1 MSRVSQPVWREVH
14 WPRPFD
20 PESAFEVLERLASD
34 RNMGPIIWEARARA
48 GQIRYLLAADST
60 HIHPLVSTLKALL
73 PGVLVNTTRSATRV
87 RLQYA
92 GHLRVTHPSLALS
105 VERLTATTR
114 SVLASLTGARVDG
127 EEVVLQVLLGGR
139 LTPHLLPANLEDPS
153 ASWLDTIR
161 GTVRR
166 ASAEARPSMKSRIS
180 LHGFKCVI
188 RIGAIAPDPGRAR
201 SLIASVLSG
210 LRVAESA
217 GVRLH
222 LAPEHP
228 SAINEVRRP
237 WQWPLRLS
245 SHELTALMGWPLGDG
260 VLPGLP
266 SEHPRSLAAPEGL
279 RSVRYPFAE
288 TTAPGVT
295 VKLGITAKDSL
306 QHTVLLG
313 PTGAGKSNAMLT
325 LIMEAI
331 EAGRGVLVIDPK
343 RDLTNDV
350 LARIPEHRK
359 NDVVVIDPSDPEPV
373 GLNPFVGS
381 HKNPELVAD
390 SILAVFKEL
399 FADSWGPRTQDVLT
413 SALITLARYPGA
425 TLTML
430 PALLTDQK
438 FRTKLTRGIT
448 DKIGLAP
455 FWASYDAMSP
465 EQRAQVIA
473 PVMNKLRQFLL
484 RPALRAVLGQSEPR
498 FQMNDLFTQK
508 RIVLISLN
516 KGLLGAEG
524 ARLLGSLVVSQL
536 WPLTLA
542 RAALPAHR
550 RHIVNVF
557 IDEVQD
563 YLALPTDLDDALS
576 QARGLGVGFTLA
588 HQYRMQLPSGL
599 RAGVD
604 ANVHNRIV
612 FGLNATDAAEM
623 AKQAPKLDVQD
634 FMLLPRFGIYTHLM
648 RDGHATGWM
657 SARTLAAS
665 PATTDPIELKHASTK
680 RYGRSAEDVEK
691 EVLHSIG
698 LAPTSNDRTDDEDEP
713 IGRRHV
719 PKGRP

>member
-1 MSRVSQPVWREVH
+1 MSTPTQMVWREVH

-20 PESAFEVLERLASD
+20 PEVAFQLLERLAAD
-34 RNMGPIIWEARARA
+34 RNIGPIVWEARACA

-60 HIHPLVSTLKALL
+60 HIHPLTSALKALL
-73 PGVLVNTTRSATRV
+73 PGIRIDTARSASRV
-87 RLQYA
+87 RLQHA
-92 GHLRVTHPSLALS
+92 GSLRVSHPSLALS
-105 VERLTATTR
+105 VDRLTATTR
-114 SVLASLTGARVDG
+114 SVLASLTGARVER
-127 EEVVLQVLLGGR
+127 EEVVLQVVLGGR
-139 LTPHLLPANLEDPS
+139 LIPRLLPTNLDDPT
-153 ASWLDTIR
+153 ASWLDAIR

-166 ASAEARPSMKSRIS
+166 ASAEARTSMKARTS

-188 RIGAIAPDPGRAR
+188 RIGATATNKDRAR
-201 SLIASVLSG
+201 GLITSVLSG
-210 LRVAESA
+210 LRVTESA
-217 GVRLH
+217 GIHLH
-222 LAPEHP
+222 LVTEHP

-237 WQWPLRLS
+237 WQWPLHLS
-245 SHELTALMGWPLGDG
+245 SLELTAVMGWPLGEG
-260 VLPGLP
+260 ALPGLP
-266 SEHPRSLAAPEGL
+266 SEHPRSLRAPEGL
-279 RSVRYPFAE
+279 QGVRNPFAI
-288 TTAPGVT
+288 TTAPGEAI
-295 VKLGITAKDSL
+295 KLGITAKDSL

-313 PTGAGKSNAMLT
+313 PTGSGKSNAMLT

-331 EAGRGVLVIDPK
+331 TAGRGVLVIDPK
-343 RDLTNDV
+343 RDLTTDV

-359 NDVVVIDPSDPEPV
+359 NDVVVIDPSDAQPV

-413 SALITLARYPGA
+413 SALITLARHPGA

-430 PALLTDQK
+430 PALLTDQR

-448 DKIGLAP
+448 DRIGLGP
-455 FWASYDAMSP
+455 FWASYDAMSA

-542 RAALPAHR
+542 RAALPAQR
-550 RHIVNVF
+550 RHIVNIF

-588 HQYRMQLPSGL
+588 HQYRMQLPASL

-604 ANVHNRIV
+604 ANAHNRIV
-612 FGLNATDAAEM
+612 FGLNATDASEI
-623 AKQAPKLDVQD
+623 AKQAPELVAQD
-634 FMLLPRFGIYTHLM
+634 FMLLPRYGIYTHLM
-648 RDGHATGWM
+648 RDGHATGWI
-657 SARTLAAS
+657 SAQTLAAS
-665 PATTDPIELKHASTK
+665 PATTDPIELKQASTQL
-680 RYGRSAEDVEK
+680 YGRSAEDVEK
-691 EVLHSIG
+691 EALHAIG
-698 LAPTSNDRTDDEDEP
+698 LTPSSPGSGQDDEP
-713 IGRRHV
+713 IGRRPV
-719 PKGRP
+719 PEGGPK